1 MDSPNII
8 IIGGGVA
15 AIAMAHTLKGKL
27 GFSNFQVGSDKAL
40 RCSPQTFLANKQYGQ
55 IYEKSSG
62 LGGTWESNTYPGW

>member
-15 AIAMAHTLKGKL
+15 AIAMAHTLKVKL
-27 GFSNFQVGSDKAL
+27 GFSNFQVGRKKAL
-40 RCSPQTFLANKQYGQ
+40 RCSHQTFLANKQYGQ
-55 IYEKSSG
+55 IYEKSSS